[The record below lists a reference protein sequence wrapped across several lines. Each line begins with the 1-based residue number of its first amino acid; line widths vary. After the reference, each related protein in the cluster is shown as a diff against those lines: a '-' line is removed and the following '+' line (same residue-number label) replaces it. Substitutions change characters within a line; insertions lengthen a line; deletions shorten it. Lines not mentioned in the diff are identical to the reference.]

1 MNSII
6 FFGTIAQKIDQKT
19 QKSNKHFSNYLK
31 NKNLSSL
38 LLQPVNEKEIMS
50 IIGHISTRK
59 VVGPNSIPN
68 LILREFKDKLKTP
81 ITIIINISF
90 LTGTFPKQCKTINI
104 TPIFK
109 KGNKLD
115 SSSYRPISLLPNV
128 SKILEK
134 PMYSRLSKFLDKF
147 DCIYKKQFEFRNAH
161 STNHALISITEE
173 IRKALDNN
181 EFSCGVFLDFQKAFD
196 TVNHKIL
203 IDKLHHYGVRG
214 VTLSWFE
221 SYITNRI
228 QQTIVNDTVSDKVE
242 ITDRVPQ
249 G

>member
-1 MNSII
+1 MTKKSKEHYYKEYFQENKNNSIKVWQGI
-6 FFGTIAQKIDQKT
+6 KDIILIKKHNRVQPTFLKIDDSLNTNNKKIADEFNNFFGTIAQKIDQKT

-38 LLQPVNEKEIMS
+38 LLQPVSEKEIMS
-50 IIGHISTRK
+50 IIGNISTRK

-81 ITIIINISF
+81 ITIIVNISF
-90 LTGTFPKQCKTINI
+90 LTGTFPKQCKTIDI

-115 SSSYRPISLLPNV
+115 SSSYRSISLLPNV

-147 DCIYKKQFEFRNAH
+147 DCI
-161 STNHALISITEE
+161 
-173 IRKALDNN
+173 
-181 EFSCGVFLDFQKAFD
+181 
-196 TVNHKIL
+196 
-203 IDKLHHYGVRG
+203 
-214 VTLSWFE
+214 
-221 SYITNRI
+221 
-228 QQTIVNDTVSDKVE
+228 
-242 ITDRVPQ
+242 
-249 G
+249 